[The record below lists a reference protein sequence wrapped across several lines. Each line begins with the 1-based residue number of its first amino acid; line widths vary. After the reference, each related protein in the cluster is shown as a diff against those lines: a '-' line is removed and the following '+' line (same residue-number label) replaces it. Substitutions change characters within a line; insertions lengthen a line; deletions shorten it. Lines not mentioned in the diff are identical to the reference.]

1 MNELIAIIEDEPDL
15 LELLE
20 YNLKKVGYDVEGFL
34 STDNVEKLL
43 KTEPVE
49 LMIVDRNL
57 PCVEGSEFVAALRQ
71 KGFTIPVI
79 FLTAKVEES
88 HKIEGFARG
97 GDDYITKPF
106 SIQELLARINA
117 ILRRT
122 RPISDKIQYR
132 DIVIEM
138 ERQQVFI
145 DGAEISLTKKE
156 FDLLV
161 YMLKN
166 RNIVMTRETLLE
178 EVWGDEIYQDR
189 TVDVAIKRLKE
200 KIDPSRTKEYIQ
212 SIRGVGYKLC

>member
-57 PCVEGSEFVAALRQ
+57 PGVEGSEFVAALRQ

>member
-1 MNELIAIIEDEPDL
+1 
-15 LELLE
+15 
-20 YNLKKVGYDVEGFL
+20 
-34 STDNVEKLL
+34 
-43 KTEPVE
+43 
-49 LMIVDRNL
+49 MIVDRNL
-57 PCVEGSEFVAALRQ
+57 PGVEGSEFVAALRQ

>member
-57 PCVEGSEFVAALRQ
+57 PGVEGSEFVAALRQ

-122 RPISDKIQYR
+122 RPVSDKIQYR

>member
-57 PCVEGSEFVAALRQ
+57 PGVEGSEFVAALRQ

-88 HKIEGFARG
+88 HKIEGFSRG

-122 RPISDKIQYR
+122 RPVSDKIQYR